1 MMKTLQNNTWIHY
14 LTLGLIF
21 SLLTSGSC
29 NKISE
34 WGQEGEFYFVNK
46 TTHKIAIIEQ
56 RLNLEI
62 EPLQTYYL
70 SQIQPSQ
77 KVVRP
82 EDYQHPLS
90 EGIGTSLEVTIHIGD
105 KCLKQVK
112 SDVNSILNIKS
123 YTAEKLGER
132 KYKFTYTFTD
142 ADYERAVACP

>member
-1 MMKTLQNNTWIHY
+1 MKTLQNNTWMHY

-29 NKISE
+29 NKRTE
-34 WGQEGEFYFVNK
+34 WGQEGDFFFVNK
-46 TTHKIAIIEQ
+46 STLKITFIEQ
-56 RLNLEI
+56 RLKFEI
-62 EPLQTYYL
+62 EPSKTFYL
-70 SQIQPSQ
+70 YQAQPSQ
-77 KVVRP
+77 KVVKP
-82 EDYQHPLS
+82 EDYQDPITQ
-90 EGIGTSLEVTIHIGD
+90 EIGPRSEVTIRIGD

-123 YTAEKLGER
+123 YIAEKLGER

>member
-29 NKISE
+29 NKMSE
-34 WGQEGEFYFVNK
+34 FRQEGEFYFVNK
-46 TTHKIAIIEQ
+46 TTHKIVINEQ
-56 RLNLEI
+56 RLKLEI
-62 EPLQTYYL
+62 EP
-70 SQIQPSQ
+70 SQIFHLYQLQLSQ
-77 KVVRP
+77 KVTRP
-82 EDYQHPLS
+82 EDYQDPITQ
-90 EGIGTSLEVTIHIGD
+90 EIGPSYDITIHIGD